1 MHFAPLWIAPCVPA
15 LNGVWLRS
23 RHRVASKGTAKEQG
37 CHGCRPWYLQR
48 PGMQVRAPGPQ
59 VGKSTKE
66 TNGFQSCPLNLSSA
80 NCN

>member
-37 CHGCRPWYLQR
+37 WHGCRPWYLQR
-48 PGMQVRAPGPQ
+48 PSTEVRAPAPQ
-59 VGKSTKE
+59 VGGDT
-66 TNGFQSCPLNLSSA
+66 
-80 NCN
+80 